1 MENYKE
7 AKLDY
12 INNLYPKLNSYLY
25 EYTSDDVMT
34 AIITDVSKF
43 LDRNNLNI
51 KVKITFTGQTVMIL
65 GNTEQDKKIWDEITD
80 TNNKS

>member
-25 EYTSDDVMT
+25 EYTSDDVMS

-43 LDRNNLNI
+43 FD
-51 KVKITFTGQTVMIL
+51 
-65 GNTEQDKKIWDEITD
+65 
-80 TNNKS
+80 

>member
-25 EYTSDDVMT
+25 EYTSDDVMS

-43 LDRNNLNI
+43 FDRNNLDI
-51 KVKITFTGQTVMIL
+51 EVKITFTGQAIMIL
-65 GNTEQDKKIWDEITD
+65 GKTERDKKIWNEITD